1 MQTPFNVLE
10 IKMLNIFFKKLD
22 DQHTFA
28 LSKISR
34 SIVSIMLNVYIAT
47 KCRQSFVFHVI
58 CDVTHLI
65 ETIIFARI
73 WYSLVSCITI
83 KVLCIGCLKS
93 KEIKDLI
100 ILYRK
105 NSLSTKR
112 AEIYINEYM
121 MLIVKTSIMISA
133 SWIKVKKNQQYFVT
147 AC

>member
-1 MQTPFNVLE
+1 M
-10 IKMLNIFFKKLD
+10 D

-28 LSKISR
+28 FSKISK
-34 SIVSIMLNVYIAT
+34 SIVSIMLNVYFAT
-47 KCRQSFVFHVI
+47 KCWQSFVFHVI

-65 ETIIFARI
+65 ETTIFARI

-133 SWIKVKKNQQYFVT
+133 SWIKVKKKSAIFCNCVLNLAANTSKLDGY
-147 AC
+147 

>member
-1 MQTPFNVLE
+1 MYILPQNVG
-10 IKMLNIFFKKLD
+10 
-22 DQHTFA
+22 
-28 LSKISR
+28 SP
-34 SIVSIMLNVYIAT
+34 
-47 KCRQSFVFHVI
+47 FVFHVI

-65 ETIIFARI
+65 ETTIFARI